1 MTVNVYRSTDAGA
14 PVASGTVGSLIALLD
29 ACLVNGYGTKAG
41 AGWTKEFS
49 GTNLAAYKNASN
61 MSQAYYRVDHTTATS
76 PKVVGYEAM
85 TDINTGTGPFPTSA
99 QVSGGMVMQTST
111 SADSTP
117 RWWTIVASQNIAYIL
132 INPISYLVANNNVGI
147 YCFGAFN
154 SYLVNDA
161 YNNFISGTGGDYSSS
176 AMDNAMSTISYT
188 NSSSYCPRSYT
199 QIGSSIAVGKHG
211 DTAKANAASTFGLG
225 NVGGTYPNP
234 VDGSMV
240 ISPLYLHEIN
250 VVRGIF
256 PGFWFPCHIKPLVT
270 NDTLTGTGPLSGK
283 TLEAFTT
290 YHGQILLETSNT
302 W

>member
-14 PVASGTVGSLIALLD
+14 PVANGTVGSLIGLLD
-29 ACLVNGYGTKAG
+29 ACLVNGYDTKAG

-61 MSQAYYRVDHTTATS
+61 MSQAYYRVDHTVALS
-76 PKVVGYEAM
+76 PKVVGYEVM
-85 TDINTGTGPFPTSA
+85 TDINTGTGQFPTSN
-99 QVSGGMVMQTST
+99 QIPGGLVMQTST

-132 INPISYLVANNNVGI
+132 INPTSNLVTNTNVGT

-154 SYLVNDA
+154 SYMVNDA
-161 YNNFISGTGGDYSSS
+161 YNNFISGTGGDYTSS
-176 AMDNAMSTISYT
+176 AMGNAVSNISST
-188 NSSSYCPRSYT
+188 NSSSYCPRSYS
-199 QIGSSIAVGKHG
+199 QIGSSVAVGKHG
-211 DTAKANAASTFGLG
+211 DTAKVNSTYAFGLG
-225 NVGGTYPNP
+225 NAGSTYPNP
-234 VDGSMV
+234 VDGSMI
-240 ISPLYLHEIN
+240 ISSLYLHEIN
-250 VVRGIF
+250 AARGVF
-256 PGFWFPCHIKPLVT
+256 PGFWFPCHVKPLVT

-290 YHGQILLETSNT
+290 YQGQIFLETSDT

>member
-1 MTVNVYRSTDAGA
+1 
-14 PVASGTVGSLIALLD
+14 VGSLIALLD

-132 INPISYLVANNNVGI
+132 INPTSNLVADNNVGI

-161 YNNFISGTGGDYSSS
+161 YNNFISGTGGNYSSS
-176 AMDNAMSTISYT
+176 AMDNAISTISYT
-188 NSSSYCPRSYT
+188 NNSSYCPRSYT
-199 QIGSSIAVGKHG
+199 QIGSSIDVGKHG
-211 DTAKANAASTFGLG
+211 DTARANATSAFWMG

-250 VVRGIF
+250 AVRGIF